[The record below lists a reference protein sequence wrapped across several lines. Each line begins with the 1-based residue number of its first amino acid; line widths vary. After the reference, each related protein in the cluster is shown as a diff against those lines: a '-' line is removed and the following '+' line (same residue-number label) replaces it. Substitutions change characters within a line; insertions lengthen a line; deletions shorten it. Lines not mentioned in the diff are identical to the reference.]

1 MCIIVAKPKNVEMPS
16 IETIENCFR
25 RNPDGAGL
33 MYVKDNQVIV
43 DKGYMDIDSL
53 LERLEKL
60 KNELGVEDLKEKAVV
75 LHFRIGTAGK
85 NDRET
90 THPFIITNDFD
101 KLRATKITSSV
112 GMVHNGVISHYSYS
126 KQTLSDTQLFIK
138 HVVYPISRLD
148 KKFYE
153 KQEILDMLQ
162 DLAGSKLCFLDN
174 KENIR
179 YVGDKIEDN
188 GIIYS
193 NSTYKVYEYKY
204 PIEKWKESKG
214 KKSNPVDK
222 GWFDKEYLDNP
233 YYNSYYDGV
242 VDGYDGYYLD
252 DVRNFVMKIFDGD
265 YISFDNG
272 NTFSGNKGIKYLDA
286 WGYLYKVDDS
296 GFLDLISMD
305 CTVYNRDY
313 EEIEFQ
319 YGG

>member
-16 IETIENCFR
+16 VETIKNCFR

-43 DKGYMDIDSL
+43 DKGYMDVDSL

-60 KNELGVEDLKEKAVV
+60 KKELGVEDLKEKAVV

-112 GMVHNGVISHYSYS
+112 GMAHNGIISHYSYS
-126 KQTLSDTQLFIK
+126 QQTLSDTQLFIK

-179 YVGDKIEDN
+179 YVGDKVEEN

-193 NSTYKVYEYKY
+193 NSTYKAYDYY
-204 PIEKWKESKG
+204 PISQWKHNKTSSQNTKNN
-214 KKSNPVDK
+214 KV
-222 GWFDKEYLDNP
+222 NP
-233 YYNSYYDGV
+233 YSDDFYYDYDKYDAFS
-242 VDGYDGYYLD
+242 DGYDGYYMK
-252 DVRNFVMKIFDGD
+252 DVRDYLMKIFDGD

-286 WGYLYKVDDS
+286 WGYLYGVDDG
-296 GFLDLISMD
+296 GFLNLISTD

>member
-1 MCIIVAKPKNVEMPS
+1 MCIIVAKPKNVDMPS
-16 IETIENCFR
+16 VEIIKNCFR

-43 DKGYMDIDSL
+43 DKGYMDVDSL

-60 KNELGVEDLKEKAVV
+60 KKELAVDDLKEKAVV

-85 NDRET
+85 NDKET
-90 THPFIITNDFD
+90 THPFIVTDDFS

-112 GMVHNGVISHYSYS
+112 GIAHNGIISHYSY
-126 KQTLSDTQLFIK
+126 KNQILSDTQLFIQK
-138 HVVYPISRLD
+138 VIYPISRLD

-179 YVGDKIEDN
+179 YVGDKVVDK

-193 NSTYKVYEYKY
+193 NSTYKAYDYKY
-204 PIEKWKESKG
+204 PITKWKANKT
-214 KKSNPVDK
+214 KNSNEDDE
-222 GWFDKEYLDNP
+222 WD
-233 YYNSYYDGV
+233 YYRNYYAGYE
-242 VDGYDGYYLD
+242 DGYDDYYLKD
-252 DVRNFVMKIFDGD
+252 IRNFVMKVFDGD
-265 YISFDNG
+265 YISFDKG
-272 NTFSGNKGIKYLDA
+272 NSFSENKGAKYLDA
-286 WGYLYKVDDS
+286 WGYLYRVDES
-296 GFLDLISMD
+296 GFLNLISKD

-319 YGG
+319 YGA

>member
-16 IETIENCFR
+16 IETIKNCFR

-60 KNELGVEDLKEKAVV
+60 KKELGVEDLKEKAVV

-112 GMVHNGVISHYSYS
+112 GMAHNGIISHYSYS
-126 KQTLSDTQLFIK
+126 QQTLSDTQLFIK

-188 GIIYS
+188 GVIYS
-193 NSTYKVYEYKY
+193 NSTYKAYEYKY
-204 PIEKWKESKG
+204 PITQWKERET
-214 KKSNPVDK
+214 
-222 GWFDKEYLDNP
+222 KEGDDTNYDYLDNP
-233 YYNSYYDGV
+233 YYDSYYNGF
-242 VDGYDGYYLD
+242 VDGYDGYYLKD
-252 DVRNFVMKIFDGD
+252 IRNYIMKIFDGD

-272 NTFSGNKGIKYLDA
+272 NTFSGNKGIKYIDA
-286 WGYLYKVDDS
+286 WGYLYSVDDS
-296 GFLDLISMD
+296 GFLNLISTD